1 MLNRSDSHAQDCT
14 EIAQKLTGLPLCQK
28 CQEFEK
34 FCQKV
39 RNFDKSIVMSG
50 KRNVRYF
57 ECKIKA

>member
-39 RNFDKSIVMSG
+39 KNINKSIVMSG
-50 KRNVRYF
+50 KRQKF
-57 ECKIKA
+57 